1 MAFAREDNNRDT
13 TSALWSSE
21 SVTCSGLYANKNHL
35 ADLDLKSIKN
45 MIGVLWGHPYHYFL
59 DIYVVVF

>member
-1 MAFAREDNNRDT
+1 MAFVREDNNR
-13 TSALWSSE
+13 
-21 SVTCSGLYANKNHL
+21 V
-35 ADLDLKSIKN
+35 DLKSIKN